1 MLLTVWGQPKRMIR
15 KQTIAC
21 QETVLIYITFS
32 PFLQKMIH
40 FCKLTFSGDVK
51 NCSIRLIK
59 GKNRKGNLQ
68 LTVLQITCIF
78 ITYINIFSGKVKIK
92 NLRLTIILILL
103 IKYFTVSKK
112 ERNFKNILYS
122 KFLNENISVQK

>member
-1 MLLTVWGQPKRMIR
+1 
-15 KQTIAC
+15 
-21 QETVLIYITFS
+21 
-32 PFLQKMIH
+32 MIH